1 VVVTFSE
8 AIDNDGMLAAIYAI
22 SNGITIGTVVVI
34 DNKNV
39 QLNLSNKLV
48 FQIKYTVT
56 VTGAFDCVGNVIGS
70 NNTAIFALPEQGF
83 AGDLVINEVLF
94 NPYTGGADFVEI
106 YNNSTKFI
114 NLQNWNL
121 ANLENDSIDNY
132 DELTSNPKLILP
144 GEFVL
149 LTKDGQAVENDY
161 MNAVTSTFLQMGAL
175 PTYSNDEG
183 EVYLINNLNMVVDS
197 FYYTDDMH
205 FALLNSEDG
214 VSLERID
221 YDRPSNDETNWHS
234 AAEDVGFATP
244 GYENSQYLK
253 ANTDD
258 GEITVSPLTFSPD
271 NDGVDDVANIAYH
284 FPSPGFV
291 ASIIIYD
298 SKGRLIKN
306 LIQNELLGT
315 SGTFSWDGINENAEK
330 ARIGI
335 YIIFVEAFDL
345 DGNIKTFK
353 KTVVL
358 AGHLD

>member
-1 VVVTFSE
+1 
-8 AIDNDGMLAAIYAI
+8 MQAAIYSI
-22 SNGITIGTVVVI
+22 NNGITIGNIQVI

-39 QLNLSNKLV
+39 QLNLSNKLT

-83 AGDLVINEVLF
+83 AGDLIINEVLF

-106 YNNSTKFI
+106 YNNSNKFI
-114 NLQNWNL
+114 DLQNWNL

-132 DELTSNPKLILP
+132 KVLTDNPKLILP

-161 MNAVTSTFLQMGAL
+161 INSVTDAFLQMASL
-175 PTYSNDEG
+175 STYSNDEG
-183 EVYLINNLNMVVDS
+183 EVFLINNLNMVVDS

-205 FALLNSEDG
+205 FALLNTEDG

-234 AAEDVGFATP
+234 AAEDAGFATP
-244 GYENSQYLK
+244 GFENSQYMQT
-253 ANTDD
+253 NSDG
-258 GEITVSPLTFSPD
+258 GEIVVSPLTFSPD
-271 NDGVDDVANIAYH
+271 NDGMDDVVNISYN
-284 FPSPGFV
+284 FPTPGFV

-298 SKGRLIKN
+298 SKGRLIRN
-306 LIQNELLGT
+306 LIQNELLGI
-315 SGTFSWDGINENAEK
+315 SGTFSWDGINEDAEK

-335 YIIFVEAFDL
+335 YIIFVEAFDI
-345 DGNIKTFK
+345 DGNVKSFK

-358 AGHLD
+358 AGRLE